1 MMPLWSGFL
10 LSLSLCLDLGI
21 VNVAILRTALQRGG
35 RAGFLVGLGSSV
47 GDLLY
52 FALAAVG
59 ALAVLSIPAVRW
71 IFWLGGTAVLLY
83 LAWKMLREVLRPH
96 EIELGPEGGVLAGG
110 RGLFGRGLSLALASP
125 TAIVWFAAVGGS
137 VIAAYG
143 GQRRVLVP
151 FAAGFFLAGVAWSVV
166 LAFGA
171 AALSRWGGRRLVRVL
186 SLVSALLFLYFA
198 ATIFL
203 RGLAAMRG
211 GAARVG

>member
-1 MMPLWSGFL
+1 MPLWPGFL

-52 FALAAVG
+52 FGLAALG
-59 ALAVLSIPAVRW
+59 ALAVLAVPLLHW
-71 IFWLGGTAVLLY
+71 VFWLGGTAVLLF
-83 LAWKMLREVLRPH
+83 LAWRMLREVLWPH
-96 EIELGPEGGVLAGG
+96 ELDLGPEGAAPAGG
-110 RGLFGRGLSLALASP
+110 GGLFGRGLSLALASP

-137 VIAAYG
+137 VIASYG

-151 FAAGFFLAGVAWSVV
+151 FAAGFFLAGVVWSAV
-166 LAFGA
+166 LSFGA
-171 AALSRWGGRRLVRVL
+171 ATLSRVGGRRLARAL

-198 ATIFL
+198 VTIFL
-203 RGLAAMRG
+203 RGLAAMVGG
-211 GAARVG
+211 GAGLG

>member
-52 FALAAVG
+52 FGLAAVG

-83 LAWKMLREVLRPH
+83 LAWKMLLEVLRPH
-96 EIELGPEGGVLAGG
+96 EIELGPEGGVPAGG
-110 RGLFGRGLSLALASP
+110 GGLFGRGLSLALASP

-171 AALSRWGGRRLVRVL
+171 AALSRWGGRRLVRAL

-198 ATIFL
+198 VTIFL
-203 RGLAAMRG
+203 RGLAAVRG
-211 GAARVG
+211 GSAGLG